1 MDNTCKP
8 PVKKDS
14 LPFVMAVIVNWN
26 GRRNLAECLESL
38 ERLNYPKES
47 FQALVVDNG
56 STDGSQA
63 VVSRDHQQVII
74 LENRDNL
81 GYVQAANKGIEYALA
96 KGADYVWILN
106 NDIVVRQ
113 DSLERLVEVG
123 EKQAGIGVI
132 GPVVYAYYNPG
143 RIDNCGYSIDFW
155 TGRLNKLKYGVDIFR
170 DKNRGL
176 EDVESNMGCSNLVK
190 SEVFK
195 TVGLLN
201 PIYEIYFEETDFNV
215 RARKNG
221 FRVVLVRDAGVL
233 HKVAATMNKF
243 IFRRAYLLLRNL
255 FLFQMLNARFRHMF
269 VFIPYYFLI
278 HIPYFLIYGSVY
290 GIKVRL
296 KRQPGIDN
304 G

>member
-1 MDNTCKP
+1 MDTTSWP
-8 PVKKDS
+8 PSKKGS
-14 LPFVMAVIVNWN
+14 FPFVVAVIVNWN
-26 GRRNLAECLESL
+26 GRSNLVECLESL
-38 ERLNYPKES
+38 GRLNYPEER

-63 VVSRDHQQVII
+63 VVSRDYQQVTI
-74 LENRDNL
+74 LENQDNL

-106 NDIVVRQ
+106 NDIVVRE
-113 DSLERLVEVG
+113 DSLERLVEAG
-123 EKQAGIGVI
+123 ETQEGIGVI
-132 GPVVYAYYNPG
+132 GPVVYAYYNPD
-143 RIDNCGYSIDFW
+143 RIDNCGYRIDFW
-155 TGRLNKLKYGVDIFR
+155 TGRLNKLKHGVDIFR
-170 DKNRGL
+170 DQNRAL

-190 SEVFK
+190 SEVFRK
-195 TVGLLN
+195 VGQFN

-215 RARKNG
+215 RARKHG
-221 FRVVLVRDAGVL
+221 FRVVVVREAGVL

-255 FLFQMLNARFRHMF
+255 FLFQMRNAGFRHML

-278 HIPYFLIYGSVY
+278 HIPYFFIYGSVY
-290 GIKVRL
+290 GIKVRF